1 MNNILDMCRSLSHSG
16 KRNTPTDQ
24 HIWEYLLSRIE
35 EPPTAQLIIDYLESP
50 QAEKDRMF
58 EVYIRAKQAVQQS
71 NGASETCPQPLKIVA
86 SRSIHQPASEN
97 AAQHKLARNDL
108 EWPVL
113 DLA

>member
-1 MNNILDMCRSLSHSG
+1 MNNILDICRSLSHSG
-16 KRNTPTDQ
+16 KKNTPTDQ

-58 EVYIRAKQAVQQS
+58 EVYIRAKQSVQQS
-71 NGASETCPQPLKIVA
+71 NGAIAPGPQPLKIVA
-86 SRSIHQPASEN
+86 NRSTHLPAPEN
-97 AAQHKLARNDL
+97 SPPHKLAKNDL